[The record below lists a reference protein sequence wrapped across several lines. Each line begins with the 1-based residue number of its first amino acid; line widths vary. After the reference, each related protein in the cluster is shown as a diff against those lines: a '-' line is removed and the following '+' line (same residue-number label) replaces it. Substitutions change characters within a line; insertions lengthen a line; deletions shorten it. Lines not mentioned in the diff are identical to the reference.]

1 MSMTPEEQL
10 EILIKGAINVVVAE
24 ELLAKLKEGRPLRIK
39 YGADPSAPDL
49 HLGHS
54 VPLRKLKRFQEL
66 GHQVIFI
73 IGDYTGRI
81 GDPSGR
87 TKTRPMLSEEEIK
100 RNAAT
105 YVEQVGEILDVEEVE
120 IVYNS
125 QWFAEMNAAD
135 LLSLASHYTVARMLE
150 RDDFA
155 LRIDGGIPISI
166 LEMLYPLIQ
175 GYDSVAVEADV
186 EIGGSDQLFNLLVG
200 RDIMRA
206 YGMTPQVVL
215 TWPLLVGTDGQQKM
229 SKSLG
234 NYIGITEPPG
244 EMFGKLMSI
253 PDELMPQYHD
263 LLLEPPGLFREDPSI
278 DPAHIFAE
286 IERRIQKEPRN
297 FKADLAEAIVTRY
310 HSAEAAR
317 KAREEFDLVF
327 SSSSSSAYVSFSS
340 SSSSS
345 ARELRISASELI
357 DGRISIIDLIMRP
370 EFAGSKAEARRL
382 IRQGAVS
389 INDAPVTD
397 EMAQVKVATGDVLR
411 VGKRRF
417 AKLVVSE

>member
-1 MSMTPEEQL
+1 VLRLVKSEVARDRLTMTSEEQL
-10 EILIKGAINVVVAE
+10 QILIKGATNVVVRE
-24 ELLAKLKEGRPLRIK
+24 ELLAKLNEGRPLRIK

-54 VPLRKLKRFQEL
+54 VPLRRLKQFQEL
-66 GHQVIFI
+66 GHQVVFI

-87 TKTRPMLSEEEIK
+87 TKTRPILSEEEIK
-100 RNAAT
+100 HNAAT
-105 YVEQVGEILDVEEVE
+105 YVEQVDKILDVDQAE

-135 LLSLASHYTVARMLE
+135 LLTLASHYTVARMLE
-150 RDDFA
+150 RDDFT
-155 LRIDGGIPISI
+155 LRIDEGIPISI

-175 GYDSVAVEADV
+175 AYDSVAVQADV

-206 YGMTPQVVL
+206 YGMTPQLVL
-215 TWPLLVGTDGQQKM
+215 TWPLLVGTDGHQKM

-253 PDELMPQYHD
+253 PDELMPQYHE
-263 LLLEPPGLFREDPSI
+263 LLLDMTS
-278 DPAHIFAE
+278 AE
-286 IERRIQKEPRN
+286 VAQIQQAMEAGELHPRQV
-297 FKADLAEAIVTRY
+297 KADLAEVVVSMYHSPQAAAAARAEFDRVFAEQQLPSEIPELFLAPEHLSEGKIWLVKLIVTPGF
-310 HSAEAAR
+310 AE
-317 KAREEFDLVF
+317 
-327 SSSSSSAYVSFSS
+327 SNSQ
-340 SSSSS
+340 
-345 ARELRISASELI
+345 
-357 DGRISIIDLIMRP
+357 
-370 EFAGSKAEARRL
+370 ARRL
-382 IRQGAVS
+382 IRDGAVS
-389 INDAPVTD
+389 INDEILTD
-397 EMAQVKVATGDVLR
+397 ETAQVAVNTGDILR

-417 AKLVVSE
+417 AKIILSE

>member
-1 MSMTPEEQL
+1 MTPEEQL
-10 EILIKGAINVVVAE
+10 EILTAGATHVVVAE
-24 ELLAKLKEGRPLRIK
+24 ELLAKLKEGQPLRIK

-54 VPLRKLKRFQEL
+54 VPIRRLKQFQEL
-66 GHQVIFI
+66 GHKVIFI

-87 TKTRPMLSEEEIK
+87 TKTRPMLSDEEIK

-105 YVEQVGEILDVEEVE
+105 YVEQVGKILDVEEAE

-125 QWFAEMNAAD
+125 QWYAEMKAAD

-155 LRIDGGIPISI
+155 LRVREGIPISMV
-166 LEMLYPLIQ
+166 EMLYPLIQ
-175 GYDSVAVEADV
+175 AYDSVAVQADV
-186 EIGGSDQLFNLLVG
+186 EIGGSAQLFNFLVG

-206 YGMTPQVVL
+206 YSLTPQVVM
-215 TWPLLVGTDGQQKM
+215 TWPLLVGTDGHQKM

-253 PDELMPQYHD
+253 PDELMPQYYE
-263 LLLEPPGLFREDPSI
+263 LLLDKT
-278 DPAHIFAE
+278 PAEVAQLQQA
-286 IERRIQKEPRN
+286 IQSGQLHPRQA
-297 FKADLAEAIVTRY
+297 KADLAEVVASTYHSPEAAQLARAEFDDVFAQGKLPTEMPELVLGPQDLAAGKIWIVKLIVTAGC
-310 HSAEAAR
+310 AETN
-317 KAREEFDLVF
+317 
-327 SSSSSSAYVSFSS
+327 
-340 SSSSS
+340 
-345 ARELRISASELI
+345 
-357 DGRISIIDLIMRP
+357 
-370 EFAGSKAEARRL
+370 AEARRL
-382 IRQGAVS
+382 VRQGAVRL
-389 INDAPVTD
+389 NDEALT
-397 EMAQVKVATGDVLR
+397 EESAEIEVKTGDILR

-417 AKLVVSE
+417 AKIIMSE